1 LEELKINAES
11 GARVKVGFCL
21 SGFCGCPYFSDESN
35 RGPPANSD
43 MKRNLQSSATL
54 IYRNLKNYKFSTDIE
69 KVEKDKK
76 VLRQIVLKQC
86 LEVLLDPL
94 MEELHRNKDSGHR
107 SELKEKMKQL
117 ERLSDEELSQRVSTD
132 MIDWDK
138 VAMTAFGGENHGAY
152 CRQLWL
158 NAVNPLLNMSV
169 WSKQEDKQLL
179 TAAKRRKYRGWR
191 EIGQELK
198 TNRTPIQC
206 LSRYQIHLN
215 PQVSNK
221 CVGFI

>member
-1 LEELKINAES
+1 LDQYSDHDDHSPPGNSVADDLFKEDKLSSDSLAQVKAVKRCIHHNQRFQERVKTRLSIISAHLKDIYTKLDKLEELKINAES

-94 MEELHRNKDSGHR
+94 MEE
-107 SELKEKMKQL
+107 
-117 ERLSDEELSQRVSTD
+117 
-132 MIDWDK
+132 
-138 VAMTAFGGENHGAY
+138 
-152 CRQLWL
+152 
-158 NAVNPLLNMSV
+158 
-169 WSKQEDKQLL
+169 
-179 TAAKRRKYRGWR
+179 
-191 EIGQELK
+191 
-198 TNRTPIQC
+198 
-206 LSRYQIHLN
+206 
-215 PQVSNK
+215 
-221 CVGFI
+221 